1 MGAVAVRI
9 FPSAWDRLVRYSM
22 IYCAPKHGW
31 PCNSL
36 VAAGPEDI
44 WSASLI
50 YKERQTVEAHFKID
64 YHDHIQHST
73 VTGWDIVGSAALDS
87 DRWKENKKKGNVF
100 LLLHKNLIL

>member
-44 WSASLI
+44 
-50 YKERQTVEAHFKID
+50 
-64 YHDHIQHST
+64 
-73 VTGWDIVGSAALDS
+73 
-87 DRWKENKKKGNVF
+87 
-100 LLLHKNLIL
+100 